1 MQWLATG
8 IPRRYAPRDGGCL
21 LNTMNVL
28 LLAAISVDGR
38 IAKAAD
44 QLADWTSKEDKRF
57 FVSKTKEAG
66 VLIMGRKT
74 YETIGRPLP
83 NRLNVIMTREADES
97 MNVPGELE
105 YTSKSPRELVEDLKD
120 RGYESVVIGG
130 GASVYSTFLRE
141 GLVTD
146 VFLTVESLLFGS
158 GVPIIDGVDQIQLDL
173 QSVEQIGPQS
183 ILLHYKIT

>member
-1 MQWLATG
+1 
-8 IPRRYAPRDGGCL
+8 
-21 LNTMNVL
+21 MNVL
-28 LLAAISVDGR
+28 LLAAISADGR
-38 IAKAAD
+38 IAKDAS

-83 NRLNVIMTREADES
+83 NRLNVVMTREADTSKNIE
-97 MNVPGELE
+97 GLLE
-105 YTSKSPRELVEDLKD
+105 YTSKSPHELIADIQA

-146 VFLTVESLLFGS
+146 LYLTVESLLFGS
-158 GVPIIDGVDQIQLDL
+158 GVSIIDGIDKVSLDL
-173 QSVEQIGPQS
+173 QSVEKIGAQS
-183 ILLHYKIT
+183 VLLHYRIL